1 MKEFSI
7 LNNWWQLVLIAIA
20 CYLLG
25 GINFA
30 WIISRLMHKDITK
43 LGSGNPGTM
52 NVTREL
58 GVKAGVATFLGDAL
72 KGVVPMLI
80 CFFLYRKY
88 YFSYKGQTVLM
99 SDFIR
104 YFTAVFVVIGHIAPL
119 STHYRGGK
127 GIASTLGIFWGG
139 LSMESPWWILLGFAV
154 AAVIIA
160 FILLTEWG
168 SLGSLFGVTSCSV
181 IQLVYFV
188 MRYDTVMKSGFNP
201 YLVCLF
207 VFILTLNLLTW
218 FAHRKNVRRL
228 FAGEEHHTSFKKAL
242 YKKAS

>member
-1 MKEFSI
+1 M
-7 LNNWWQLVLIAIA
+7 LIAIA

-80 CFFLYRKY
+80 WFFLYRKY

-168 SLGSLFGVTSCSV
+168 SLGSLFGVSSCSV

-242 YKKAS
+242 HKKAS